1 MITLKIN
8 NLEEITKSIYS
19 DKLVKLF
26 SQKEVEFLPNVWI
39 YISDRVEFT
48 VYGDEQ
54 KLVIEL
60 QNAKPKIKAGLKYVL
75 NYQINITKIEI
86 ENKKILIYDGVP
98 SILLEQG

>member
-8 NLEEITKSIYS
+8 NLEEITQSIYS

-39 YISDRVEFT
+39 YISDKVEFI

-60 QNAKPKIKAGLKYVL
+60 KNAKPKIKAGLKYVL